1 LSVPIKSPGG
11 KVLGMFGAY
20 FRDRR
25 CPDPNERKVVERLAA
40 AAAALVLDGVT
51 ASISN

>member
-11 KVLGMFGAY
+11 KVLGTFGAY

-40 AAAALVLDGVT
+40 AAALVFDDVT